1 MSANDRWAWAEID
14 LSALSDNVKALVK
27 QAGQAE
33 LWATVKANGYG
44 HGAVEVAQ
52 TALSAGA
59 RGLCVALADEAHQ
72 LRQAKIVAPV
82 LIVSEQPETQHEQM
96 LRDDVAATLYNEATI
111 SSYAATAERLG
122 VVGRV
127 HLKID
132 TGMHRVG
139 APIEDALA
147 RAMQINNSKSLTL
160 EGVYTHFAA
169 ADLPEHSATDLQSRK
184 FAEVIKVLEQN
195 SLRPKYVHTANSS
208 AAIREL
214 DTRSDTGIGVARVG
228 IAIYGIAPSNELESQ
243 VATLKP
249 VMSIHARVSHIQRLK
264 AGEGIS
270 YGLRGQLECDATI
283 ATLPIGYADG
293 IPRRLWSVGGEV
305 LICGKRCPIIGVVT
319 MDQLMVNCA
328 DLPVKI
334 GDQAVLLGT
343 QGTETIT
350 ANQIAARLETIG
362 YEIVCGINARVPRR
376 YFDAKK

>member
-72 LRQAKIVAPV
+72 LRQAKVVAPI

-111 SSYAATAERLG
+111 LSYAATAKRLG
-122 VVGRV
+122 IVGRV

-147 RAMQINNSKSLTL
+147 RARQVNNLKALTL

-169 ADLPEHSATDLQSRK
+169 ADLPEHSATDLQRQK

-208 AAIREL
+208 AAIREIDL
-214 DTRSDTGIGVARVG
+214 GSYTGIGIARVG

-243 VATLKP
+243 AATLKP
-249 VMSIHARVSHIQRLK
+249 VMSVHARVAHVQRLK

-270 YGLRGQLECDATI
+270 YGLRGQIERDATI
-283 ATLPIGYADG
+283 ATLPIGYGDG

-305 LICGKRCPIIGVVT
+305 LISGKRCPIIGVVT

-343 QGTETIT
+343 QGAETIT

-376 YFDAKK
+376 YFDSKK

>member
-44 HGAVEVAQ
+44 HGAVEVAR
-52 TALSAGA
+52 TSLSAGA

-72 LRQAKIVAPV
+72 LRQAKIVAPI

-169 ADLPEHSATDLQSRK
+169 ADLPEHSATDLQRRK
-184 FAEVIKVLEQN
+184 FAEVIKVLEQS
-195 SLRPKYVHTANSS
+195 SLRPKYIHVANSS

-214 DTRSDTGIGVARVG
+214 DTRSSTGIGVARVG

-243 VATLKP
+243 AATLKP
-249 VMSIHARVSHIQRLK
+249 VMSVHARVAHVQRLK

-283 ATLPIGYADG
+283 ATLPIGYGDG

-305 LICGKRCPIIGVVT
+305 LISGKRCPIIGVVT

-328 DLPVKI
+328 DLPVEI